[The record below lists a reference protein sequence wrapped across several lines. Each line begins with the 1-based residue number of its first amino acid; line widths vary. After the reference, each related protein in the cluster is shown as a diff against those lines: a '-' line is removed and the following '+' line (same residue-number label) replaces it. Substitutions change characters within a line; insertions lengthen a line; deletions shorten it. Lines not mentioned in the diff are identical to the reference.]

1 VRALEGAGVSR
12 VRACQII
19 KQPRRTLYYQRTP
32 KPHDAV
38 LLERTKE
45 LAQERPRFG
54 WRRLI
59 IMVRRELP
67 GIGEFRFRR
76 IYRELG
82 LQVHPRRK
90 RKVRYVRGNTIAA
103 AARPDERWSIDFM
116 HDRLATGRT
125 IRTMNIVDDYTRE
138 CLAIDVA
145 FSFGSHDV
153 IRCFEAI
160 ADERGLP
167 QAIRFD
173 NGPEFTS
180 RAMLQWAA
188 TKSVDLQ
195 FIQPGKPTQNANVE
209 SLNGRV
215 RDELLNAHTF
225 LDIHD
230 ARDRAEAWRKD
241 YNEIRPHSSLG
252 YRTPEEFARVF
263 STIPSSQF

>member
-1 VRALEGAGVSR
+1 MTIFAFFLSADNSFGTSFRA
-12 VRACQII
+12 
-19 KQPRRTLYYQRTP
+19 
-32 KPHDAV
+32 
-38 LLERTKE
+38 
-45 LAQERPRFG
+45 RPL
-54 WRRLI
+54 LI
-59 IMVRRELP
+59 IMVRRELV
-67 GIGEFRFRR
+67 GVGEFRFRR
-76 IYRELG
+76 IYRTLG
-82 LQVHPRRK
+82 LQVHPRKK
-90 RKVRYVRGNTIAA
+90 RKVRFVRGNTLAA

-116 HDRLATGRT
+116 HDRLAAGRV
-125 IRTMNIVDDYTRE
+125 IRTMNVVDDYTRE

-153 IRCFEAI
+153 IRRLEAI

-188 TKSVDLQ
+188 TKSIDLQ
-195 FIQPGKPTQNANVE
+195 FIQPGKPAQNANVE

-230 ARDRAEAWRKD
+230 ARERAETWRMD

-252 YRTPEEFARVF
+252 YRTPKEFARVF